1 MPRKVTT
8 FADKVK
14 KEKHVVYC
22 PKCGGVIE
30 HVLCVTS
37 TKSSSG
43 SWKFR
48 QRHVGVCKCNH
59 DEIYK

>member
-22 PKCGGVIE
+22 PKCSGAIE
-30 HVLCVTS
+30 QVFCVTAE
-37 TKSSSG
+37 KSSSG

-48 QRHVGVCKCNH
+48 QRHVGVCKCNQ
-59 DEIYK
+59 DEIHK

>member
-1 MPRKVTT
+1 MPRKITT

-14 KEKHVVYC
+14 REKHVVHC
-22 PKCGGVIE
+22 PKCGGAIE
-30 HVLCVTS
+30 PILYVTS
-37 TKSSSG
+37 IKSSSG

-48 QRHVGVCKCNH
+48 QRHVQVCKCNH